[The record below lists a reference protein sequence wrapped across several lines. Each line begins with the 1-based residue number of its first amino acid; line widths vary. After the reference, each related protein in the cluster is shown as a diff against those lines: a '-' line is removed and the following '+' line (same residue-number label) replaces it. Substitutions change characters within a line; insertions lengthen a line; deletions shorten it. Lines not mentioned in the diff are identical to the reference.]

1 MSIYGQAMFP
11 PNDTT
16 KKEIVYQPRGIYVPP
31 PKKEKKLQEA
41 KEKKFPKYQIG
52 MVLLAIL
59 CYAVSFYLMP
69 LLDII
74 PVPGPMVA
82 TEHLG
87 PGLGKN

>member
-1 MSIYGQAMFP
+1 
-11 PNDTT
+11 
-16 KKEIVYQPRGIYVPP
+16 
-31 PKKEKKLQEA
+31 
-41 KEKKFPKYQIG
+41 

-74 PVPGPMVA
+74 PVPGPRVA

-87 PGLGKN
+87 PGLGKNYNLSSCLAVTYCWLILPSDHSTNKLAI